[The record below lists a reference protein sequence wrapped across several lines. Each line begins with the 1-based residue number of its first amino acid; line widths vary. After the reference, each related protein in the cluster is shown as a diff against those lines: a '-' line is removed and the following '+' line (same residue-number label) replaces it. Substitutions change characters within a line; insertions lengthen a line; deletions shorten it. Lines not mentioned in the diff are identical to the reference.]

1 MIGESTGTRSA
12 RSPLRKNP
20 AIEMTGIPLL
30 RAKAMVESAAS
41 PTSNCPA
48 PTSCTVV
55 TEPVPCWI
63 VTSSPA
69 FLNQPFSAARKNGAW
84 YPVVSQSSRT
94 ERVCASS
101 AASAA
106 CPANARANTDTK
118 TVFNKFISVLPKL
131 GFSHERGA
139 AYKTLLHVH
148 RYYIKKGVMGRP
160 LRCMLDIADPA
171 IHSFGGRLT
180 RQFLLGHPPTA
191 ASKCL
196 TTTLAG
202 KAGSCRNPMVL
213 NACRSPARTSS
224 KSKPSIRFIRRV
236 GEESPRSRTSRCRL
250 GQRNSVSL
258 LVPAAAARAPLLAL
272 RLLAWRRPSGGQLYL
287 APRQRDH

>member
-1 MIGESTGTRSA
+1 MSNSTSSRLSPPLLKKGSRKGASSEPGVVTNFFPFKSAGVLIGESTGTRSA
-12 RSPLRKNP
+12 RSPLRKKP
-20 AIEMTGIPLL
+20 AIETTGTPLL

-84 YPVVSQSSRT
+84 YPDVSQSSRT

-106 CPANARANTDTK
+106 CPANARANTAAK
-118 TVFNKFISVLPKL
+118 TIFDKFISVLPKL

-139 AYKTLLHVH
+139 AYKTSCMF
-148 RYYIKKGVMGRP
+148 IDTI
-160 LRCMLDIADPA
+160 LRRVLWEDLGSARICAARVLVC
-171 IHSFGGRLT
+171 RT
-180 RQFLLGHPPTA
+180 RGI
-191 ASKCL
+191 
-196 TTTLAG
+196 LAG
-202 KAGSCRNPMVL
+202 
-213 NACRSPARTSS
+213 
-224 KSKPSIRFIRRV
+224 
-236 GEESPRSRTSRCRL
+236 
-250 GQRNSVSL
+250 
-258 LVPAAAARAPLLAL
+258 
-272 RLLAWRRPSGGQLYL
+272 
-287 APRQRDH
+287 